1 MFAAGDAARDILRE
15 TRPSCN
21 RQTQLFLEICKRSVR
36 RNIDDYLDT
45 TGYQMN
51 DSF

>member
-21 RQTQLFLEICKRSVR
+21 RQTQLFLKSAKERLI
-36 RNIDDYLDT
+36 NALMAI
-45 TGYQMN
+45 
-51 DSF
+51 